1 MSGLKVVTVLD
12 ALTSHASA
20 LGLFEQVLSH
30 EPKSAPTATT
40 YCIFSDQIVPF
51 RERSGLASVSVVEL
65 FIGRIYLD
73 FLQQPEDSIDRDMLM
88 ALDALMTS
96 YIGDLDFGDADVEL
110 DVLGQYTNGVL
121 SKAGY
126 IKHDN
131 RIFRVIDI
139 SLPVIVNDVWT
150 EAH

>member
-1 MSGLKVVTVLD
+1 MSGLKVVTILD
-12 ALTSHASA
+12 ALYSHAARS
-20 LGLFEQVLSH
+20 GLFKQVLKH
-30 EPKSAPTATT
+30 EPKSAPRSTT
-40 YCIFSDQIVPF
+40 YSVFLDQIVPF
-51 RERSGLASVSVVEL
+51 RERSGLDSVSALEL

-73 FLQQPEDSIDRDMLM
+73 FLQQPEDNIDRDMLM
-88 ALDALMTS
+88 AVDALMTN

-131 RIFRVIDI
+131 TMFRVIDI

-150 EAH
+150 ETH